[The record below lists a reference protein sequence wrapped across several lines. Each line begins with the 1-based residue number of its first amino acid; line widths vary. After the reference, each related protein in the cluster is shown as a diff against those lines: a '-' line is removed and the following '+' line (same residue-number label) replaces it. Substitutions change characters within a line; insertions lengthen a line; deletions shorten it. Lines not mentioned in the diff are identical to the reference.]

1 MVKLII
7 AVPQRKPAFP
17 SRNRACLA
25 MKLWQH
31 GLLSIFAGMTCEAG
45 ATIKAAKSNLT
56 VNCNFFM
63 VARAAAPTQNSATV
77 KWPGSRRQ
85 EMTHCDEQYQSRSLH
100 HQT

>member
-31 GLLSIFAGMTCEAG
+31 GLLSVFAGMTCDAG

-56 VNCNFFM
+56 VNCNFLYGCQSGSTHPELGYGQM
-63 VARAAAPTQNSATV
+63 ARITT
-77 KWPGSRRQ
+77 PGNDALR
-85 EMTHCDEQYQSRSLH
+85 
-100 HQT
+100 